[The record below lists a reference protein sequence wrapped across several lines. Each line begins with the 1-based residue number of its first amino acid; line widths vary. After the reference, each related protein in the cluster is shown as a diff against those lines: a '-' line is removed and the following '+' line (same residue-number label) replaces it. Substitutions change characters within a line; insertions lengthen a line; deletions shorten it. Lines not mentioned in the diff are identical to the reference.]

1 VEGGASLAAPAPP
14 AAETPEMGPKRLLPD
29 LISVRRDFCWSRECA
44 GAVVGVDAF
53 ILLYEAVKSAY
64 EEVVVRGEHLAALAH
79 FKRRLDTLLIKGV
92 RPVFVFDGRKFSGK
106 QVAHARVPPEAQRAL
121 AGPGAAV
128 RRQVR
133 VAGGIHGGH
142 HRPHPDSEPGA
153 HHLRGADPR
162 SLRRGRR
169 FD

>member
-1 VEGGASLAAPAPP
+1 MEGGASLAAPAPP

-29 LISVRRDFCWSRECA
+29 LISVKRDFCWSRECA

-106 QVAHARVPPEAQRAL
+106 QVAQRTRGEQRAWAL
-121 AGPGAAV
+121 ALVAA
-128 RRQVR
+128 QL
-133 VAGGIHGGH
+133 
-142 HRPHPDSEPGA
+142 D
-153 HHLRGADPR
+153 RGRAA
-162 SLRRGRR
+162 RGRR
-169 FD
+169 HPRALPRR